1 MPVTITVRK
10 NGPYRVEATDGA
22 EVKVVD
28 ADGKAFDLQG
38 KTAFSLCRC
47 GQSANKP
54 FCDGSHKTVGFQ
66 ADDIA
71 PRIEGS

>member
-10 NGPYRVEATDGA
+10 NGPFRVEATDGA
-22 EVKVVD
+22 EIKLVD

-38 KTAFSLCRC
+38 KAAFSLCRC
-47 GQSANKP
+47 GHSANKP

-66 ADDIA
+66 ADDVA
-71 PRIEGS
+71 PRVEGS